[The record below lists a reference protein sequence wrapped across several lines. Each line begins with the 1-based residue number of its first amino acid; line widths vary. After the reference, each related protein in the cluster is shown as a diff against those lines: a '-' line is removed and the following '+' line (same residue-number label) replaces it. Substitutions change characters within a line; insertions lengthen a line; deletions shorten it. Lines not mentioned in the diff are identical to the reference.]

1 MYITQWTQVVRRMP
15 WDIISYNIIDNS
27 ILQVEITT
35 PLIEFM
41 YLKID
46 DVKKAWVKF
55 LGQFITDQPGIDM
68 SWEMEPRDDNALV
81 TIKIA
86 KIGDLPKFSATEA
99 KGVID
104 AIDAVDGLLE
114 ET

>member
-1 MYITQWTQVVRRMP
+1 VCVELP
-15 WDIISYNIIDNS
+15 WDIISYNIIDNR
-27 ILQVEITT
+27 ILHVEITT

-55 LGQFITDQPGIDM
+55 LGQFIADQPGIDM
-68 SWEMEPRDDNALV
+68 SWEMEPRDDSALV

-86 KIGDLPKFSATEA
+86 KTGDLPEFSTKEA
-99 KGVID
+99 KSALD
-104 AIDAVDGLLE
+104 AIDAVDAMFE
-114 ET
+114 KV

>member
-1 MYITQWTQVVRRMP
+1 MRRMP
-15 WDIISYNIIDNS
+15 WDIVSYNIINNS

-55 LGQFITDQPGIDM
+55 LGQFITDQQGIDM

-86 KIGDLPKFSATEA
+86 KIGDLPKFSAAET
-99 KGVID
+99 KGAID
-104 AIDAVDGLLE
+104 AIDAIDELFE
-114 ET
+114 RS